1 MKNRIIFLALML
13 GSGAASAQVGIG
25 TTTPNSTLDVRG
37 SVSLRVRT
45 VTADTQ
51 LDQND
56 HAIVFTGTTATT
68 ITLPDATTCSGRSY
82 RIKNASTAGVT
93 PSLTIATGNGE
104 NIDGVASIVLSQL
117 KESALLFSDGTN
129 WIVGSQSIPQTGGS
143 TWNFDGNNISSTK
156 LLGTISYQPL
166 PFITNN
172 IERMRIAEDGFIGL
186 GNTSPKTEFHIL
198 SGTEGSGI
206 STSYINGVTITGVGG
221 YGFGGPG
228 FYLENTDNP
237 VAQKLFKINYTANGG
252 SDAYVNYQAVSD
264 DGSANVNAN
273 ILSVMH
279 SGRVGVGTATFN
291 ATHPEKFLVD
301 AGNTSSKNVM
311 GAKGSINDALIF
323 QLQNTNGGLSAT
335 STFSIAANNAS
346 GNTNFLK
353 AGINSSTNN
362 TSGIKG
368 GANTAYL
375 SASGTDFVIGNE
387 TNGRALVFF
396 TDGSNTTNERARI
409 TSEGIVPG
417 ADNTYTLGKTGLR
430 WTEVWSVNGTIQTSD
445 IRFKKNINALTY
457 GLKEVML
464 MRPVSYDWIE
474 QPQQHKIGLI
484 AQEVKKLVPEVV
496 SGDDTKGQLGMNYAE
511 LVPVL
516 INAIQELK
524 AQVDE
529 LKKQLELKENKK
541 GQQ

>member
-1 MKNRIIFLALML
+1 MKNRIILLALLL
-13 GSGAASAQVGIG
+13 GSISASAQVGIG
-25 TTTPNSTLDVRG
+25 TTSPNSTLDVRG

-51 LDQND
+51 LDEND

-68 ITLPDATTCSGRSY
+68 ITLPNAAVCNGRSY

-93 PSLTIATGNGE
+93 PALTIATGNGE
-104 NIDGVASIVLSQL
+104 LVDGVPSIVLNQSQ
-117 KESALLFSDGTN
+117 ESALLFSDGTN
-129 WIVGSQSIPQTGGS
+129 WIIGSQSIPQTGGNS
-143 TWNFDGNNISSTK
+143 WSFDGNNIATTK

-172 IERMRIAEDGFIGL
+172 IERMRISEDGFIGL
-186 GNTSPKTEFHIL
+186 GNTAPKTEFHIL
-198 SGTEGSGI
+198 AGTEVSGI
-206 STSYINGVTITGVGG
+206 TTTYINGFTVTGIGG

-237 VAQKLFKINYTANGG
+237 VAQKLFKINFTANGG

-323 QLQNTNGGLSAT
+323 QLQNNNAGLSAT

-346 GNTNFLK
+346 GTSNFLK

-387 TNGRALVFF
+387 TSGRSLLFF
-396 TDGSNTTNERARI
+396 TDGTNTTNERARI
-409 TSEGIVPG
+409 TSEGVLPG
-417 ADNTYTLGKTGLR
+417 ADNTYTLGKTGKR

-445 IRFKKNINALTY
+445 VRFKTNINTLRY

-496 SGDDTKGQLGMNYAE
+496 SGDESKEQLGMNYAE

-524 AQVDE
+524 AQVDD
-529 LKKQLELKENKK
+529 LKKQLEQKENKK
-541 GQQ
+541 DQK